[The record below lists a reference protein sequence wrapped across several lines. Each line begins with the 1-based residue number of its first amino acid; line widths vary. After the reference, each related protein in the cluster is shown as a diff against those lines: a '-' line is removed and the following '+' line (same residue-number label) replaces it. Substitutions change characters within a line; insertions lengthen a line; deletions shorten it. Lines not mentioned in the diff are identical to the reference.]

1 MSINYAK
8 YFDENG
14 DVREE
19 VLEKNRWL
27 KFLTETTHIYV
38 NTERLESVEKV
49 STKDTIL
56 YVMRM
61 LDVLDEILKEDS
73 KAKFLLSEV
82 LKWSEVSKGGNPK
95 ERRKWMKSGYPL
107 DIHNIASAQI
117 YADEAGLSAKLS
129 MIGTADLPAGT
140 KGLNDEYTE
149 RFGGDAEFFML
160 TTVVLIKTH
169 GLIGQ
174 CIRGEI
180 SVSHNRELCDLVKKK
195 PFLDMLNES
204 GMDAKQF
211 FMILNECIIHGVSDE
226 IWSKVQNEVSA
237 LVGRVLE
244 GDCTEYTPIYRLEKL
259 CPREIRIY
267 EEDAA
272 YFENEIFP
280 KYELWYFTPALSDFG
295 MKEIRNIFTSVT
307 EKIEESKEQVLH
319 INLKPLADNLYYD
332 YEGKK
337 HINVYKKRIIEK
349 YLKDSST
356 QNVTPEIRIKN
367 KTAFV
372 NYTFTPVCEKL
383 IDFCV
388 EAERSGLLTFEK
400 SIIVLYDMF
409 GFRRDAFDRLNNE
422 DNYLNTMNSVHTSS
436 KCAVIDYAV
445 GNVIVDVGSGGGVL
459 LDRLESRM
467 PGKQIIGTDISTN
480 VIDTL
485 NAKKRQEGHQWNVV
499 IHNFVE
505 SPFSQK
511 ADSIIFS
518 SILHEIYS
526 YTDGENGRFD
536 IKNVN
541 VALKNAFDSLNPGGR
556 ILIRDGIKTDSDEIC
571 KLRFKT
577 REGLDFFDNY
587 CKDFEGL
594 KDIPEEK
601 RVLDRNEKELLVT
614 GNVNFLRE
622 FMFTYTWGKQS
633 YAHEVQ
639 EQFGY
644 YTLKDYVAYL
654 ESIGAAIVE
663 ARELLEGGYVRNL
676 SKLIEFYDENG
687 QERKYPDS
695 NCIIVAE
702 KSK

>member
-1 MSINYAK
+1 MGGNYEK

-14 DVREE
+14 DVRDEA
-19 VLEKNRWL
+19 VRKNRWL
-27 KFLTETTHIYV
+27 KFLTETSHVYV
-38 NTERLESVEKV
+38 NTERMESVEKV
-49 STKDTIL
+49 STKDTVF

-61 LDVLDEILKEDS
+61 LDVLDEIVKEDS
-73 KAKFLLSEV
+73 NAKFILSEV
-82 LKWSEVSKGGNPK
+82 LKWSEVAKGGNPK
-95 ERRKWMKSGYPL
+95 ERRKWTKAGYPL

-117 YADEAGLSAKLS
+117 YADEAGLSAKFS
-129 MIGTADLPAGT
+129 VIETTDKPET
-140 KGLNDEYTE
+140 VKEVTEEYSR
-149 RFGGDAEFFML
+149 RFGGDAETFML

-180 SVSHNRELCDLVKKK
+180 PVSHNRELYELLKKK
-195 PFLDMLNES
+195 SFTDMLAEA

-226 IWSKVQNEVSA
+226 LWGRVQNEVSA
-237 LVGRVLE
+237 LIGRILE
-244 GDCTEYTPIYRLEKL
+244 GDCSEYSAIYRLEKL

-272 YFENEIFP
+272 FFEKEIFP

-295 MKEIRNIFTSVT
+295 MSQIRTIFASVT
-307 EKIEESKEQVLH
+307 KKIEESKEQVLH
-319 INLKPLADNLYYD
+319 INLKPLSDNLYYD

-349 YLKDSST
+349 YLKDAST
-356 QNVTPEIRIKN
+356 QNVEPEIRIKN

-422 DNYLNTMNSVHTSS
+422 EKYLNTMNKVVTSS
-436 KCAVIDYAV
+436 KYAVIDYAV
-445 GNVIVDVGSGGGVL
+445 GDVIVDVGSGGGVL
-459 LDRLESRM
+459 LDRLESSL

-485 NAKKRQEGHQWNVV
+485 NAKKKQEGHQWNVV

-505 SPFSQK
+505 GPFERK
-511 ADSIIFS
+511 ADSVIFS

-526 YTDGENGRFD
+526 YTEGKNGRFD
-536 IKNVN
+536 IENVN
-541 VALKNAFDSLNPGGR
+541 IALKNAFDSLNPGGR

-571 KLRFKT
+571 KIHFKT
-577 REGLDFFDNY
+577 PEGLDFFDNY

-601 RVLDRNEKELLVT
+601 RVLDRNEKELTVT

-654 ESIGAAIVE
+654 ESIGATIVE
-663 ARELLEGGYVRNL
+663 AKELLEGGYVRNL
-676 SKLIEFYDENG
+676 SKLIDFYDENG
-687 QERKYPDS
+687 QERTYPDS

-702 KSK
+702 KKA